1 MNKSNS
7 IKKLAIF
14 AASGK
19 LSLLAVQEALKNKI
33 DFIVVA
39 FEHLS
44 EFSQLKK
51 IKNIKI
57 FKTRIGYFK
66 QILQILKSENVDSI
80 LLVGK
85 IQKINLFKVI
95 KFDLTTLNLFRQLKD
110 YSDSSLL
117 EGVIHYFESNN
128 IHVISQKDF
137 FKDSMAQKGFITKK
151 HCSKRDLN
159 NILWGYEKV
168 KHLALLNIGQSLLCG
183 PKVVLSLE
191 AIEGTD
197 EMIRRS
203 QGLLLKKNYFI
214 KAAKKKHNPKY
225 DLPVFGLTTIKL
237 LHQVG
242 IKMIGLE
249 AGNVL
254 IPEIEKVLPYADK
267 EKMVIYGV

>member
-14 AASGK
+14 AASGN
-19 LSLLAVQEALKNKI
+19 LSLLAVREALKNKI
-33 DFIVVA
+33 DFIVIA

-44 EFSQLKK
+44 ESSQLEK

-57 FKTRIGYFK
+57 FKTQIGYFK
-66 QILQILKSENVDSI
+66 KILHILKAEKVDSI

-85 IQKINLFKVI
+85 IKKINLFKVI

-117 EGVIHYFESNN
+117 EGVIHYFENN
-128 IHVISQKDF
+128 SIHVISQKDF
-137 FKDSMAQKGFITKK
+137 FNDFLVKRGFITKK
-151 HCSKRDLN
+151 HCSQKDLN
-159 NILWGYEKV
+159 YMRWGFEKV

-203 QGLLLKKNYFI
+203 KGLLLKKNYFI

-225 DLPVFGLTTIKL
+225 DLPVFGLTTVKW
-237 LHQVG
+237 LHKVG

-254 IPEIEKVLPYADK
+254 IPEIEKVISYADK
-267 EKMVIYGV
+267 EKMVIYGI